1 MGICAHAIIGLIK
14 LLHPKKVCFPSRIR
28 TKHFQ
33 IKKHFHWTIRDEADG
48 WEYPWVPSPHDLWCT
63 FLQKLK
69 GTCQTALASRN
80 TYCKRMSFFF
90 GSRHSNLIWVASDS
104 DVRHGKSCESFVK
117 NGICAK
123 DWLVLT
129 RLSSSLFA
137 SSRSSASPLG
147 LEVCWCLFLSFLHH
161 GCNGIQIVV
170 VRWYIGL

>member
-80 TYCKRMSFFF
+80 TYCKRMSFF
-90 GSRHSNLIWVASDS
+90 WQP
-104 DVRHGKSCESFVK
+104 
-117 NGICAK
+117 
-123 DWLVLT
+123 
-129 RLSSSLFA
+129 SLKFD
-137 SSRSSASPLG
+137 L
-147 LEVCWCLFLSFLHH
+147 
-161 GCNGIQIVV
+161 
-170 VRWYIGL
+170 IGLRFWREAWQILWILCQEWHLRQRLASVDQAQLFIVCKQQVECLPTWFGGLLVSIPIIPSSWLQWYPDSGG